1 MHRHRTSPCCRS
13 SPLVRGERR
22 REAEEGVR
30 SSIRGVE
37 RARADVGAEEGW
49 QRLRVWWGGAVAL
62 YTREGEGAVV
72 GWWADFGC

>member
-1 MHRHRTSPCCRS
+1 
-13 SPLVRGERR
+13 
-22 REAEEGVR
+22 VR